1 MSNVE
6 LLTTMWETVKEYIS
20 SKDRQAAADHV
31 ITELIEIGIDDDE
44 LEQLAVDKSMLNA
57 IKAHI
62 DVTDA
67 DDIDED

>member
-44 LEQLAVDKSMLNA
+44 LEQLAVDKPMLNA

-67 DDIDED
+67 DDIDEE